1 MKKKNGKSMKIS
13 ITWFYSLEE
22 VKKKDSHKNPK
33 IELINQGWK
42 HAENSDKSN
51 TENYAS
57 KKIQIV

>member
-1 MKKKNGKSMKIS
+1 MS